1 MSVTYNEKKFV
12 FEEKIMPLL
21 SRYLDF
27 CVLSV
32 PQTLKSMASSQTLL
46 YIRSCTFHCFSRML
60 SSTKMKCG
68 QILVQLMTKVSN
80 SSLALY

>member
-21 SRYLDF
+21 SRYL
-27 CVLSV
+27 
-32 PQTLKSMASSQTLL
+32 KSMASPQTLL
-46 YIRSCTFHCFSRML
+46 YIRSCTFHCFSRIL